1 MDERRFFY
9 LLLYMMAAAAAI
21 SVSSAF
27 NIDVTHSTVHSGEQK
42 DFFGYKVLQFRSSEN
57 KGIIITA
64 PLRSNGSGGIFRQA
78 QDKKENWFSPDDL
91 SETNSTFI
99 KHLGL
104 SIAADPTG
112 SQFTVCS
119 PSLVHECHKNSYL
132 NSLCYNITDDLQQV
146 SSFTPLFQKCTKK
159 TVNLV
164 FLFDGSASMTK
175 AEFNKNKDFINEIM
189 INLKNTSIKFA
200 AVQFSLTFRTVFDFK
215 DYDAGKAL
223 EKLNKEQHMKSL
235 TNTHG
240 ALEFVLKNLFED
252 PNAGGSPDAS
262 KAVVIITDG
271 DPSDTDKNDIVQTYE
286 KKKII
291 RVVIGVVEGKNV
303 DMAKFSSI
311 ASQPHDKNI
320 FEIQK
325 YDGLTGILKSFQNKI
340 FAVEESKA
348 TLADDLVNEM
358 SQSGFSTAFY
368 KNTLILGSVGS
379 NSWRGSLHE
388 HQEQDKEQISDSE
401 MKKDSYMG
409 YSLSVGEK
417 SGVPLYFAGAPRF
430 DHMGQVVVFRKDD
443 KKWSTAQRIQEDQIG
458 SYFGAELCSVDINS
472 DGDTDFVLV
481 GAPLFY
487 QPHENKE
494 GRIYIYSLSAK
505 IELEKEFSV
514 MAPSM
519 GRFGSTISSLSDLNG
534 DGLRDVAVG
543 APLEDENR
551 GAVYIFLGEKRRGI
565 RGTFS
570 QRINGK
576 NFQPEIRFFG
586 QAIDG
591 VIDLGDDEL
600 PDIVVGSQGAA
611 VVLRSKPVFNATAQ
625 LSFHPGV
632 ISTEKIDCVN
642 KKDENL
648 PMVNLTA
655 CFEMVE
661 ATKSKEAMRLGL
673 NISFTLSLDPSRP
686 KNRAFFLQN
695 EKKVQSLTT
704 TNELRMGKTCFEYP
718 TYMQYCVVDTLSPIN
733 IKLNFSQADAG
744 SSGAM
749 LNIDSK
755 NQALMK
761 IPFERQCSKNDT
773 CVAQLTVDLD
783 FLSKTIL
790 VTEDNYFN
798 VSVTLAN
805 HGDDSY
811 NTTLTMHYPPG
822 LSFSK
827 LEVTKSSRPTLHACY
842 DLEEVLD
849 KTVCGISLPVYRS
862 KSSTTFQSS
871 FRVAK
876 DFEWNDK
883 ISLTVTGKSD
893 NSNSSEIDW
902 MTKSIPVQYQIR
914 MALTVNEDTVTYL
927 NFTTDDPAP
936 QNMHV
941 KYKIDNTGF
950 KDFPVNVS
958 ILLPTK
964 LEHSFEVI
972 SYEVIVQEDKTQCS
986 IQPDLKKHEQS
997 CSPENS
1003 CVVIRCDS
1011 LILERFS
1018 GVELS
1023 LVGKVHFK
1031 DLRQHAANIAFLKRY
1046 TGENGEVKFW
1056 SLLKVDY
1063 DPKRFVL
1070 ASHKQEKSSPKNE
1083 NPQKTGMC
1091 KDNDPTIKCTNVR
1104 VEFIIPP
1111 NKLLIILTGAGLG
1124 LLLLIILTVIMWKL
1138 GCFKRKTMEYYQE
1151 QEDKVSWENG
1161 SPANFNPDFSSR
1173 MMSISETDKKSDQLP
1188 EEKQLL
1194 DAEKTNGPLES
1205 DIKDSSENVNGSTA
1219 ESEPQEE
1226 EK

>member
-9 LLLYMMAAAAAI
+9 LLLYMMAAAAVI

-27 NIDVTHSTVHSGEQK
+27 NIDVTRSTVHSGEQK
-42 DFFGYKVLQFRSSEN
+42 DFFGYKVLQFRSSAD

-78 QDKKENWFSPDDL
+78 QDQENWFSPEDL
-91 SETNSTFI
+91 SETNSTI
-99 KHLGL
+99 VKHLGL
-104 SIAADPTG
+104 SIAADPKG

-132 NSLCYNITDDLQQV
+132 NSLCYNINDKLQQV
-146 SSFTPLFQKCTKK
+146 SSFMPLFQKCTKK

-175 AEFNKNKDFINEIM
+175 MEFNKNKVFINEIM
-189 INLKNTSIKFA
+189 ISLKNTSFKFA
-200 AVQFSLTFRTVFDFK
+200 AVQFSSISRIVFDFK
-215 DYDAGKAL
+215 DYDADKAL
-223 EKLNKEQHMKSL
+223 EKLNAEPHMKNL
-235 TNTHG
+235 TNTHN
-240 ALEFVLKNLFED
+240 ALEFVLNNLFED

-271 DPSDTDKNDIVQTYE
+271 DPSDTDKRNIVQTYE

-291 RVVIGVVEGKNV
+291 RVVIGVVENKVV
-303 DMAKFSSI
+303 DMNKFHSI
-311 ASQPHDKNI
+311 ASQPHAKNI

-325 YDGLTGILKSFQNKI
+325 YDGLTGILENFQNNI
-340 FAVEESKA
+340 FAVEESKT
-348 TLADDLVNEM
+348 TLAGDLVNEM

-368 KNTLILGSVGS
+368 KDTLILGSVGS
-379 NSWRGSLHE
+379 NSWRGALHE
-388 HQEQDKEQISDSE
+388 HQEQDQEQISDSE

-430 DHMGQVVVFRKDD
+430 DHMGQVVVFRQDD
-443 KKWSTAQRIQEDQIG
+443 KKWSTAQRINENQIG
-458 SYFGAELCSVDINS
+458 SYFGAELCSLDIDSN
-472 DGDTDFVLV
+472 GDTDFVLV
-481 GAPLFY
+481 GAPFYY

-494 GRIYIYSLSAK
+494 GRIYIYSLSAE
-505 IELEKEFSV
+505 IQLESEFNV

-534 DGLRDVAVG
+534 DGLRDIAVG

-551 GAVYIFLGEKRRGI
+551 GAVYIFLGDKHRGI
-565 RGTFS
+565 RGTFT
-570 QRINGK
+570 QRITGK
-576 NFQPEIRFFG
+576 NFKPEMRFFG

-611 VVLRSKPVFNATAQ
+611 VVLRSKPVFNATAH
-625 LSFHPGV
+625 LSFDPGV

-648 PMVNLTA
+648 PMVNITV
-655 CFEMVE
+655 CFEIVE
-661 ATKSKEAMRLGL
+661 ATKSKGAVGLGL
-673 NISFTLSLDPSRP
+673 NISYTLSLDPSRP
-686 KNRAFFLQN
+686 KNRGFFLQN
-695 EKKVQSLTT
+695 KKVQSSTT
-704 TNELRMGKTCFEYP
+704 TNKLSMGKRCVVHP
-718 TYMQYCVVDTLSPIN
+718 TYMQYCVVDTLSPIDV
-733 IKLNFSQADAG
+733 KLNFSQADG
-744 SSGAM
+744 ESSSAI

-755 NQALMK
+755 NQAIMK

-773 CVAQLTVDLD
+773 CVAQLIVDFD
-783 FLSKTIL
+783 FMSKTIL
-790 VTEDNYFN
+790 VTEANYFN
-798 VSVTLAN
+798 VSITLAN
-805 HGDDSY
+805 RGDDSY
-811 NTTLTMHYPPG
+811 NTTLTMHYPSG

-827 LEVTKSSRPTLHACY
+827 LEVTKSSRPTLHVCY

-876 DFEWNDK
+876 DFEWNDN
-883 ISLTVTGKSD
+883 ILLSVAGKSD
-893 NSNSSEIDW
+893 NSNSSMIAL

-936 QNMHV
+936 QNMDI
-941 KYKIDNTGF
+941 KYRVDNTGF

-972 SYEVIVQEDKTQCS
+972 SYEVIVQENKTECS
-986 IQPDLKKHEQS
+986 IQTDLKNHES
-997 CSPENS
+997 CPPENK
-1003 CVVIRCDS
+1003 CVVIKCDS
-1011 LILERFS
+1011 FILERFS

-1031 DLRQHAANIAFLKRY
+1031 DLKQHAANIAFLKRY
-1046 TGENGEVKFW
+1046 TGEDGEVKFW
-1056 SLLKVDY
+1056 SLIKVDY

-1070 ASHKQEKSSPKNE
+1070 ASHKQEKSSSKQE
-1083 NPQKTGMC
+1083 NPQKMGMC

-1111 NKLLIILTGAGLG
+1111 DKLLIILTGAGLG

-1161 SPANFNPDFSSR
+1161 SPMDLNPGFSSG
-1173 MMSISETDKKSDQLP
+1173 MMSISETKKKSDQLP
-1188 EEKQLL
+1188 EDQKLL
-1194 DAEKTNGPLES
+1194 EAEKTNGSPLES
-1205 DIKDSSENVNGSTA
+1205 DIKDLSENVNGFT
-1219 ESEPQEE
+1219 ETSEPQEE
-1226 EK
+1226 KK

>member
-1 MDERRFFY
+1 
-9 LLLYMMAAAAAI
+9 MAAAAAI

-291 RVVIGVVEGKNV
+291 RVVIGVGKNV

-340 FAVEESKA
+340 FAVEGDESKA

-443 KKWSTAQRIQEDQIG
+443 KKWSTAQRIQEDQ
-458 SYFGAELCSVDINS
+458 
-472 DGDTDFVLV
+472 V
-481 GAPLFY
+481 G
-487 QPHENKE
+487 N
-494 GRIYIYSLSAK
+494 SLSLLLCEENQK
-505 IELEKEFSV
+505 LY
-514 MAPSM
+514 
-519 GRFGSTISSLSDLNG
+519 LNG

-986 IQPDLKKHEQS
+986 IH

-1070 ASHKQEKSSPKNE
+1070 ASHKQE
-1083 NPQKTGMC
+1083 
-1091 KDNDPTIKCTNVR
+1091 DNDPTIKCTNVR

>member
-1 MDERRFFY
+1 
-9 LLLYMMAAAAAI
+9 MAAAAVI

-240 ALEFVLKNLFED
+240 ALE
-252 PNAGGSPDAS
+252 
-262 KAVVIITDG
+262 
-271 DPSDTDKNDIVQTYE
+271 
-286 KKKII
+286 
-291 RVVIGVVEGKNV
+291 
-303 DMAKFSSI
+303 
-311 ASQPHDKNI
+311 
-320 FEIQK
+320 
-325 YDGLTGILKSFQNKI
+325 
-340 FAVEESKA
+340 
-348 TLADDLVNEM
+348 
-358 SQSGFSTAFY
+358 
-368 KNTLILGSVGS
+368 
-379 NSWRGSLHE
+379 
-388 HQEQDKEQISDSE
+388 
-401 MKKDSYMG
+401 
-409 YSLSVGEK
+409 
-417 SGVPLYFAGAPRF
+417 
-430 DHMGQVVVFRKDD
+430 
-443 KKWSTAQRIQEDQIG
+443 
-458 SYFGAELCSVDINS
+458 
-472 DGDTDFVLV
+472 
-481 GAPLFY
+481 
-487 QPHENKE
+487 
-494 GRIYIYSLSAK
+494 
-505 IELEKEFSV
+505 
-514 MAPSM
+514 
-519 GRFGSTISSLSDLNG
+519 
-534 DGLRDVAVG
+534 DVAVG

-661 ATKSKEAMRLGL
+661 ATKSKEEAMRLGL

-704 TNELRMGKTCFEYP
+704 THELRVGKTCFEYP

-986 IQPDLKKHEQS
+986 IQPDLKKHES

-1083 NPQKTGMC
+1083 NPQKNGMC
-1091 KDNDPTIKCTNVR
+1091 KDNNPTIKCTNVR

-1173 MMSISETDKKSDQLP
+1173 MMSISETDKKIRPTSRRKAASGCREDQRTLRVGY
-1188 EEKQLL
+1188 KGL
-1194 DAEKTNGPLES
+1194 
-1205 DIKDSSENVNGSTA
+1205 I
-1219 ESEPQEE
+1219 
-1226 EK
+1226 